1 LRYDVPGTRIPRT
14 ENGTAAESDS
24 MTRYHPERWPDA
36 ITLGDLR
43 DAGLALFCWCNRC
56 GHNAVIATE
65 ALIAVLA
72 PGTPV
77 PAIGQRMRC
86 SACGGSDISTRPA
99 WPSAG
104 PVTRHT

>member
-1 LRYDVPGTRIPRT
+1 
-14 ENGTAAESDS
+14 

-43 DAGLALFCWCNRC
+43 EAGLALFFWCNRC